1 MGTAVFE
8 KVREL
13 GLVTAFGGGEP
24 CPTVATLPIVDVE
37 ALTAGD
43 NDPFY
48 VTLQISEVGRLSQ
61 NKVVYDDYLVTTIE
75 ETIRAGGVEGLMGHL
90 PDEDLSTTFPHSDK
104 SSTPLAGFWV
114 GVLRIGE
121 ILWGKAYIPPGDV
134 RNYMRRV
141 KATNGKLGV
150 SFYGKAIVEVEDR
163 VRRLREFELETLDFA
178 PHKRASLTL
187 AGAFEVTS
195 ELNNN
200 RSDEEGEMPE
210 PITLE
215 NVPQSV
221 REQIRQEVLKET
233 QATENAQR
241 VAELE
246 QQVQTQ
252 EATIAEYRDYGR
264 IVTEISTQVEDGVD
278 IVEWV
283 REMNETMIRLGEIL
297 GSSVSIITRVEEY
310 HTQLAEMAQERF
322 AHAVGAQ
329 VAELTDWQV
338 STDSAKGKLD
348 ALRGGLQAQIIAQM
362 GAGQSVE
369 RVAEVAQSVWD
380 GGYQT
385 IAESVRDSLA
395 GPSALV
401 GGQGSIPSNWKDKLT
416 SDEGRQHLKAKFG
429 A

>member
-24 CPTVATLPIVDVE
+24 CPTVETLPIVDVD

-43 NDPFY
+43 DDPFY
-48 VTLQISEVGRLSQ
+48 VTLQISEVGRVSQ
-61 NKVVYDDYLVTTIE
+61 NNVLYDDEIVSVIE
-75 ETIRAGGVEGLMGHL
+75 GAIREGGVEGLMGHL

-114 GVLRIGE
+114 GVLRVGE

-150 SFYGKAIVEVEDR
+150 SFYGKAIVEVEDG

-187 AGAFEVTS
+187 DGDFEVTS
-195 ELNNN
+195 EFE
-200 RSDEEGEMPE
+200 SDGSDGEGDMPTE
-210 PITLE
+210 ITLDSI
-215 NVPQSV
+215 PQSV

-246 QQVQTQ
+246 QKVKEQ
-252 EATIAEYRDYGR
+252 EEVVAEYRDYGR

-283 REMNETMIRLGEIL
+283 REMNETMVRLGEIL
-297 GSSVSIITRVEEY
+297 GTSVSIVTRVEEY
-310 HTQLAEMAQERF
+310 HNNIQEMARERF
-322 AHAVGAQ
+322 ANAVSAQ

-338 STDSAKGKLD
+338 SSDSAKGKLD
-348 ALRGGLQAQIIAQM
+348 ALRQGLQAQIIAQM
-362 GAGQSVE
+362 GADQSVE